1 MLPFNS
7 MRIGVVVAL
16 CGCAGT
22 VPKGLSDYSSQRR
35 DMVDRQLRARGLTDE
50 RVLGA
55 MARVPRHRFVL
66 PADRA
71 LAYADS
77 PLSIGLDQTISQ
89 PYIVGYMADAVDLQP
104 TDRVL
109 EIGSGSGYQ
118 AAVLAELVAQVYT
131 IEIIPELA
139 ARARDTLTELGYT
152 NIDVRT
158 GNGYLGWPEQAPF
171 DAIVVTAAPDAIPPA
186 LVEQLAVGGR
196 MAIPVGDRFQ
206 EMVIVTKTTDGIV
219 ETATFPVR
227 FVPMTGKPGQ
237 P

>member
-7 MRIGVVVAL
+7 IRIGVVVAL
-16 CGCAGT
+16 CGCADT
-22 VPKGLSDYSSQRR
+22 APKGQSDYSGQRR
-35 DMVDRQLRARGLTDE
+35 DMVDRQLRARGLSDE

-109 EIGSGSGYQ
+109 EIGTGSGYQ

-206 EMVIVTKTTDGIV
+206 EMVIVTKATDGIV
-219 ETATFPVR
+219 ETTTFPVR

>member
-7 MRIGVVVAL
+7 IRIGVVVAL
-16 CGCAGT
+16 CGCADT
-22 VPKGLSDYSSQRR
+22 AHKGQSDYSGQRR
-35 DMVDRQLRARGLTDE
+35 DMVDRQLRARGLCDE

-109 EIGSGSGYQ
+109 EIGTGSGYQ

-158 GNGYLGWPEQAPF
+158 GNGYLGWPEQTPF

-206 EMVIVTKTTDGIV
+206 EMVIVTKATDGIV
-219 ETATFPVR
+219 ETTTFPVR